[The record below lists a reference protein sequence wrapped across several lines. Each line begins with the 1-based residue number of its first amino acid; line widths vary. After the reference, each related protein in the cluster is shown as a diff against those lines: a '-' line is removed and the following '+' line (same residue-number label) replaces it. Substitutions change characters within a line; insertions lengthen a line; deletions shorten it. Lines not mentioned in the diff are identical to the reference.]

1 MPPPMVGR
9 AGFHCRPSA
18 GNSTNRSPGSGG
30 CPLFQPGHP
39 RVGQLLLV
47 TPEGDQ
53 EDIPLAGRSGRQCH
67 LASAEVMGWSGNR
80 LECRRGRDPRALEDR
95 AEPELPH
102 GAFGGDGLG
111 AVLTDFGVTIT
122 GRCPTSCLA
131 QLRRD
136 AAVPDDDSRRAGQ
149 SREPRTR
156 AASRPRGGCAGMP
169 AGRRR
174 AEPSEVDDRVKP
186 ARAAASPNASAVPT
200 SLRRSPRRSASA
212 RGRRPPRSRREAC
225 RRWPG
230 RVRHRGWSAGGVV
243 AAGMAC
249 CRGNVGGRPRPG
261 PGYGRLSTKPEAPP
275 ASAFTAATQ
284 YSRPR

>member
-1 MPPPMVGR
+1 MIVTALRTVATHADTAVELGNDRPLPTQRLTLAIRLADGGAEQVPDAVGESQAER
-9 AGFHCRPSA
+9 SA
-18 GNSTNRSPGSGG
+18 GDEPQDSSA
-30 CPLFQPGHP
+30 
-39 RVGQLLLV
+39 
-47 TPEGDQ
+47 D
-53 EDIPLAGRSGRQCH
+53 A
-67 LASAEVMGWSGNR
+67 ASAQAGCS
-80 LECRRGRDPRALEDR
+80 
-95 AEPELPH
+95 
-102 GAFGGDGLG
+102 
-111 AVLTDFGVTIT
+111 
-122 GRCPTSCLA
+122 TSCLA

-156 AASRPRGGCAGMP
+156 AASRPRGGCAGVP

-186 ARAAASPNASAVPT
+186 ARAVASPNASAAPT

-249 CRGNVGGRPRPG
+249 CRGHVVVGLGQGRVRSAVHEAG
-261 PGYGRLSTKPEAPP
+261 GAARERLHRGHSIFSASVTGSPVSSRAP
-275 ASAFTAATQ
+275 TAAAISGVAPAPARASGERRASTV
-284 YSRPR
+284 SCAA